1 MPLKLSKLQ
10 DGVKALTTRAT
21 TSERRTPR
29 NALFTVMPLPRK
41 ANRSRVIHDIETG
54 RTSQPQAPETTRVIN
69 NAVTESRHVKPDAA
83 EGVLPSGDLTKTM
96 EN

>member
-1 MPLKLSKLQ
+1 MGPESIVGLIEAGMVTCMILC
-10 DGVKALTTRAT
+10 VIFHYCR
-21 TSERRTPR
+21 
-29 NALFTVMPLPRK
+29 PRK

-83 EGVLPSGDLTKTM
+83 EGVLPNGDLTKTM